1 MRVTTC
7 AGWLHSVSILHLSL
21 FCIIKLDNPGPGL
34 SKTYKS
40 PTHESFPSL
49 QGGLSVPRRRVFCSH
64 LLHCTCNHSGGKL
77 REAKRWNWITE
88 GTQQCGKRKW
98 GEIRC
103 LDGQGERV
111 KRDKHRQ
118 RDRKSEGGPTP
129 QSQRIDVKEGIN
141 SWIQLLSMSLVTAA
155 REWLSLWRLWTVFF
169 LPFSALT
176 PLHRNLKQCCLT
188 CSRQS
193 NEISCPRR
201 EPYKPLFLP
210 SQMWTGNPCSRLLS
224 FRKFASQPRIC
235 VAASQLLLTL
245 YSPTLG

>member
-1 MRVTTC
+1 MQTDFTLLVFYT
-7 AGWLHSVSILHLSL
+7 SL

-40 PTHESFPSL
+40 LTHESFPSL
-49 QGGLSVPRRRVFCSH
+49 QGGLSVPRQRVFCSH
-64 LLHCTCNHSGGKL
+64 LLHCTCNHSRGKL

-155 REWLSLWRLWTVFF
+155 REWLSLWRFWTVFF

-193 NEISCPRR
+193 GRRTVLMKFLVPGESHISHSSFQARCGQETPAADFYLS
-201 EPYKPLFLP
+201 ESLLHSQESAWLHHSFYWPFIVPL
-210 SQMWTGNPCSRLLS
+210 
-224 FRKFASQPRIC
+224 
-235 VAASQLLLTL
+235 
-245 YSPTLG
+245 